1 MKTLS
6 IILPV
11 YNNQDELKK
20 NIGYLTEFFNQ
31 KAISYEI
38 IIVDD
43 CSSNAGEIIEIADDY
58 NCLYIRNEKNSGKGE
73 SVKRGMLK
81 ASGKYRLFTDADI
94 PYEKEGIELM
104 LEKLDKEKFDV
115 VIGDRTL
122 FKSEYKNG
130 SFLRSTG
137 SRIFSLIV
145 RELTSGKFPD
155 TQCGLKGFTAESAE
169 TLFRK
174 TKIKGFAVDVELL
187 YLALMHNYKI
197 GKVPVKLRSH
207 SVSTVSVIKHGFQM
221 VVDLMK
227 IKIYRLRKKYE

>member
-1 MKTLS
+1 MNTLS

-11 YNNQDELKK
+11 YNNQDVLKE
-20 NIGYLTEFFNQ
+20 NIGYLTEFL
-31 KAISYEI
+31 KVKEISYEI

-43 CSSNAGEIIEIADDY
+43 CSRSAGDIMEIAGDY
-58 NCLYIRNEKNSGKGE
+58 NCQCIRNEKNYGKGE

-94 PYEKEGIELM
+94 PYENQGIEM
-104 LEKLDKEKFDV
+104 ILEKLDKEKYDV

-122 FKSEYKNG
+122 LKSEYKNG

-137 SRIFSLIV
+137 SRLFSLIV

-174 TKIKGFAVDVELL
+174 TKIKGFAADVELL
-187 YLALMHNYKI
+187 YLALKHNYKI
-197 GKVPVKLRSH
+197 GKVPVKLRSQ

-221 VVDLMK
+221 VFDLMK
-227 IKIYRLRKKYE
+227 IKIFRLRKKYE